1 MLPECSCECTSVR
14 KHETLMLPRCAA
26 QGSSSAPAFLL
37 RGLRA
42 MPPVEEAEAE
52 AVEKRAR
59 NPVERLSSTKMQ
71 ATQYSPLA
79 LGVEAPNQSRDA
91 SQHTASTAPVCA
103 HALSWQATFHVG
115 VATRTLTMKTFSLQD
130 SAAAEA
136 VSFIDSQICHSC
148 KSGDNEVDPP
158 PAASVYA
165 DLPLTC
171 LSAFMHTHR
180 TRCCC
185 ATSVTRGGTFSA

>member
-1 MLPECSCECTSVR
+1 
-14 KHETLMLPRCAA
+14 MLPRCAA
-26 QGSSSAPAFLL
+26 QVSSSSPAFLL

-52 AVEKRAR
+52 AVDKRAR

-103 HALSWQATFHVG
+103 HALSWQATFHLR
-115 VATRTLTMKTFSLQD
+115 VATRTLTIKTLTLQD
-130 SAAAEA
+130 SAATEA

-171 LSAFMHTHR
+171 LSAFMHSHR